1 MKPVVHPW
9 KVLLWLVLASPVLAL
24 AQATGPSGF
33 TKKKFDSVNSVPGL
47 HSDSPMA
54 SVPAS
59 AGNQVAWP
67 SCSKQTALI
76 AELEKTV
83 VLQGERIKEL
93 ETAVKLAS
101 KGGK

>member
-9 KVLLWLVLASPVLAL
+9 KVLLWLVLASPSLAL

-33 TKKKFDSVNSVPGL
+33 TKKNFDSNSVPIL
-47 HSDSPMA
+47 HSGSPMA

-59 AGNQVAWP
+59 VGNQLPWP

-83 VLQGERIKEL
+83 ALQTKRIEEL
-93 ETAVKLAS
+93 ETAVKVAG
-101 KGGK
+101 KGGAK